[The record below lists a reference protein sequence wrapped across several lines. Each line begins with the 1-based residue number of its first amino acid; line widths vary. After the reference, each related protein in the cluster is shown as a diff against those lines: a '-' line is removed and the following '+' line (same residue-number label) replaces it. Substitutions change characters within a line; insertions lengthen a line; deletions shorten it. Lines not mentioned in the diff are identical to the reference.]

1 MALSGDDDPVRV
13 IGTEQFNSLRQRSV
27 GELSESLRSAFILY
41 YLAEHPVVVVG
52 EIVAVTSA
60 LYPNDCMTQVSTYRI
75 CLVTLN
81 DYEHGITSLTW
92 AQFFVENLDTGDDA
106 IHRVVKC
113 LRPFPH

>member
-52 EIVAVTSA
+52 EILAVT
-60 LYPNDCMTQVSTYRI
+60 PG
-75 CLVTLN
+75 TL
-81 DYEHGITSLTW
+81 HKRLH
-92 AQFFVENLDTGDDA
+92 DA
-106 IHRVVKC
+106 SQQI
-113 LRPFPH
+113 